1 MCHTSSKSFIAPRR
15 KLKMVRRA
23 HLEQQ
28 RPELVSASIWR
39 STSWANSTVR
49 SLLRPSK
56 RWERPSQ
63 CSCLY
68 GLTML
73 PLKKL
78 RRLPMSKRLLV
89 VDDEPNLLRAVAACL
104 KTEDYEVSTAR
115 SGYEA
120 LMQLAEAVPDL
131 IISDIRMPGMDGYK
145 LARQLR
151 GSPRT
156 ALVPIV
162 FLTAKDQTADRIEG
176 FRAGIDAYL
185 TKPFEPDELIAVVNG
200 ILNRVERTHSQIAR
214 LVSSANEEAPISF
227 QDEALT
233 DAENRVAVA
242 VSRGLSNKEIA
253 AELEI
258 SVRTVENHISHIL
271 DKKGFGNRVEI
282 ARYVFEQKD

>member
-1 MCHTSSKSFIAPRR
+1 
-15 KLKMVRRA
+15 
-23 HLEQQ
+23 
-28 RPELVSASIWR
+28 
-39 STSWANSTVR
+39 
-49 SLLRPSK
+49 
-56 RWERPSQ
+56 
-63 CSCLY
+63 
-68 GLTML
+68 
-73 PLKKL
+73 
-78 RRLPMSKRLLV
+78 MSKRLLV

-104 KTEDYEVSTAR
+104 KAEEYEVTTAR
-115 SGYEA
+115 SGHEA
-120 LMQLAEAVPDL
+120 LVQLAETVPDL

-162 FLTAKDQTADRIEG
+162 FLTAKDEVTDRIEG
-176 FRAGIDAYL
+176 FRSGVDAYL

-214 LVSSANEEAPISF
+214 LVSSASGEAALSF

-233 DAENRVAVA
+233 DAENRVALA

-271 DKKGFGNRVEI
+271 DKKNFSNRVEI
-282 ARYVFEQKD
+282 ARDVLRQKE

>member
-1 MCHTSSKSFIAPRR
+1 
-15 KLKMVRRA
+15 
-23 HLEQQ
+23 
-28 RPELVSASIWR
+28 
-39 STSWANSTVR
+39 
-49 SLLRPSK
+49 
-56 RWERPSQ
+56 
-63 CSCLY
+63 
-68 GLTML
+68 
-73 PLKKL
+73 
-78 RRLPMSKRLLV
+78 MSKRLLV

-104 KTEDYEVSTAR
+104 KTEDYEVTTAR
-115 SGYEA
+115 SGHEA
-120 LMQLAEAVPDL
+120 LMRVVESVPDL

-162 FLTAKDQTADRIEG
+162 FLTAKDETADRIEG

-185 TKPFEPDELIAVVNG
+185 TKPFEPDELIAVVNA
-200 ILNRVERTHSQIAR
+200 IINRVERTHSQIAR
-214 LVSSANEEAPISF
+214 LVSSGNTEKAPVSI

-233 DAENRVAVA
+233 DAENRVALA

-271 DKKGFGNRVEI
+271 DKKGFSNRVEI
-282 ARYVFEQKD
+282 ARYVLEQPPRG

>member
-1 MCHTSSKSFIAPRR
+1 
-15 KLKMVRRA
+15 
-23 HLEQQ
+23 
-28 RPELVSASIWR
+28 
-39 STSWANSTVR
+39 
-49 SLLRPSK
+49 
-56 RWERPSQ
+56 
-63 CSCLY
+63 
-68 GLTML
+68 
-73 PLKKL
+73 
-78 RRLPMSKRLLV
+78 MSKRLLV

-104 KTEDYEVSTAR
+104 KTEDYEVTTAR
-115 SGYEA
+115 SGQEA
-120 LMQLAEAVPDL
+120 LLRVVESVPDL

-162 FLTAKDQTADRIEG
+162 FLTAKDETADRIEG

-185 TKPFEPDELIAVVNG
+185 TKPFEPDELIAVVNA
-200 ILNRVERTHSQIAR
+200 IINRVERTHSQIAR
-214 LVSSANEEAPISF
+214 LVSAGNTEKAPVMI

-233 DAENRVAVA
+233 DAENRVAMA

-271 DKKGFGNRVEI
+271 DKKGFSNRVEI
-282 ARYVFEQKD
+282 ARYVLEQPPRG

>member
-1 MCHTSSKSFIAPRR
+1 
-15 KLKMVRRA
+15 
-23 HLEQQ
+23 
-28 RPELVSASIWR
+28 
-39 STSWANSTVR
+39 
-49 SLLRPSK
+49 
-56 RWERPSQ
+56 
-63 CSCLY
+63 
-68 GLTML
+68 
-73 PLKKL
+73 
-78 RRLPMSKRLLV
+78 MSKRLLV

-104 KTEDYEVSTAR
+104 KTEKYEVTTAR
-115 SGYEA
+115 SGHEA
-120 LMQLAEAVPDL
+120 LMQLAESVPDL

-162 FLTAKDQTADRIEG
+162 FLTAKDETADRIEG

-200 ILNRVERTHSQIAR
+200 ILSRVERTHSQIAR
-214 LVSSANEEAPISF
+214 LVSSGNVEEVSF

-233 DAENRVAVA
+233 DAENRVALA

-253 AELEI
+253 AELDI

-271 DKKGFGNRVEI
+271 DKKGFSNRVEI
-282 ARYVFEQKD
+282 ARYVLEQHKN